1 MEGSWG
7 KPGTRADGQGV
18 PRWEALGRAVWL
30 RPEGATGLAEGG
42 PAPSPGQRPGLR
54 VVFHARPEGAK
65 AMGGALLSLL
75 LPPLGACLQR
85 FCLPG
90 VTRPSAALPRAGS
103 LQPLRGFALNA
114 GHRRTVPVG
123 ELAIPFGTRAD
134 GQGRL
139 DGKRL
144 AGPYGSAPKGQ
155 PGSPKA
161 GLLPAQG
168 NALGCGWFSK
178 RAPKGQKPWE
188 LRFCHCFCP
197 LWGRACRASA
207 YPG

>member
-54 VVFHARPEGAK
+54 VVFQARPEGAK

-114 GHRRTVPVG
+114 GHPRTVPVG
-123 ELAIPFGTRAD
+123 EIATLRGAGSLVVRPRQDGAGGARYVSSFLSCPRFG
-134 GQGRL
+134 
-139 DGKRL
+139 
-144 AGPYGSAPKGQ
+144 S
-155 PGSPKA
+155 
-161 GLLPAQG
+161 
-168 NALGCGWFSK
+168 
-178 RAPKGQKPWE
+178 RAP
-188 LRFCHCFCP
+188 R
-197 LWGRACRASA
+197 R
-207 YPG
+207 

>member
-1 MEGSWG
+1 M
-7 KPGTRADGQGV
+7 
-18 PRWEALGRAVWL
+18 
-30 RPEGATGLAEGG
+30 GA
-42 PAPSPGQRPGLR
+42 
-54 VVFHARPEGAK
+54 
-65 AMGGALLSLL
+65 ALLSLL
-75 LPPLGACLQR
+75 LPPLGACLPR

-114 GHRRTVPVG
+114 GHPRTVPVG

-134 GQGRL
+134 GQGCL

-144 AGPYGSAPKGQ
+144 AGPYGCAPKGQ

-188 LRFCHCFCP
+188 LRFCLPGVTRPSTALPRAGSLQPLRGFSLNAGLPVGQGGARGAQYVSSFLSCP
-197 LWGRACRASA
+197 RFGSRARRR
-207 YPG
+207 